1 VDDDLRLL
9 IAHHEDLHVPS
20 LGNLVG
26 EQWRAEPDT
35 LGARHA
41 YRRNATILAWAESA
55 LRSRS
60 GPRQMLDV
68 GCAYG
73 NHIFM
78 TNARLG
84 HDPSIAYTGIELAP
98 QRVAYANAFAATIP
112 GNENCTFLPAD
123 IEEELP
129 FPDGTFDVVNVADV
143 IEHLPDPEGLLR
155 ELGRVAR
162 PGGTIVVATPQRET
176 LFKSVAKRV
185 NRVTGGRLY
194 EGYYEGKDA
203 EVDDHGHAVME
214 VDAGHDHISEMNL
227 DELLDAG
234 RRAGLSVGDVELMN
248 IMSGSSW
255 FDRHPVI
262 LSNVLLLEAAQRRL
276 RIRSWSHAMIVR
288 FTA

>member
-1 VDDDLRLL
+1 
-9 IAHHEDLHVPS
+9 
-20 LGNLVG
+20 
-26 EQWRAEPDT
+26 
-35 LGARHA
+35 
-41 YRRNATILAWAESA
+41 
-55 LRSRS
+55 
-60 GPRQMLDV
+60 M
-68 GCAYG
+68 
-73 NHIFM
+73 
-78 TNARLG
+78 
-84 HDPSIAYTGIELAP
+84 
-98 QRVAYANAFAATIP
+98 
-112 GNENCTFLPAD
+112 
-123 IEEELP
+123 
-129 FPDGTFDVVNVADV
+129 
-143 IEHLPDPEGLLR
+143 
-155 ELGRVAR
+155 
-162 PGGTIVVATPQRET
+162 ATPQRVT

>member
-1 VDDDLRLL
+1 MDDNLRLL
-9 IAHHEDLHVPS
+9 IAHQEDLHVPS

-123 IEEELP
+123 IEKELP

-155 ELGRVAR
+155 ELGRVSR